1 MEAKVYQI
9 ECGESPIPKG
19 SLEIQGG
26 FKTKEKKCFLLRLV
40 GLIKEKYET
49 LKPEAHGIIEDKENG
64 TGDENNYDD
73 EDIMF
78 FIDDEEEKSL

>member
-1 MEAKVYQI
+1 M
-9 ECGESPIPKG
+9 
-19 SLEIQGG
+19 
-26 FKTKEKKCFLLRLV
+26 RLV

-49 LKPEAHGIIEDKENG
+49 LKPEAHGIIEDKGNG

-78 FIDDEEEKSL
+78 FIDDEEEKGL